1 MIRKLVIS
9 AAMLAAGATAHA
21 GPLSITE
28 GFDNIGTLGAAGWLA
43 GYNSTP
49 LGETG
54 WFQGNS
60 GIFPASSGAADS
72 YIAANYLNAGAG
84 GTVDTWLVTPLVTVL
99 GYTGISFD
107 TRTAGGFPG
116 DNLEIY
122 YNNSGTLDIAD
133 FVLLGSI
140 TSASYP
146 VDWANFDFTYTAG
159 TADVRFAFRYTVA
172 NTNEGG
178 DYIGIDSVNIR
189 GVPEP
194 EALGMLA
201 AGLVLMPLALR
212 RRRKLA

>member
-9 AAMLAAGATAHA
+9 AALIAASATAQA
-21 GPLSITE
+21 GPQSITE
-28 GFDNIGTLGAAGWLA
+28 GFDDITTLAGNGWL
-43 GYNSTP
+43 GGLFSTP
-49 LGETG
+49 PGETG
-54 WFQGNS
+54 WFQGNA
-60 GIFPASSGAADS
+60 GVFPASSGAADS
-72 YIAANYLNAGAG
+72 YIAANYLNAAPG
-84 GTVDTWLVTPLVTVL
+84 GTVDTWLVSPLVTVL

-107 TRTAGGFPG
+107 TRTGGALPG

-122 YNNSGTLDIAD
+122 YNNTGSLDLAD
-133 FVLLGSI
+133 FVLMGAIPSEK
-140 TSASYP
+140 YP
-146 VDWANFDFTYTAG
+146 TDWANFDLTYTAG

-201 AGLVLMPLALR
+201 AGLVLLPLALR
-212 RRRKLA
+212 RRRRTA